1 MKQSRKRSK
10 IAAAAVLAAGLGLM
24 GTAVSA
30 KTVQVTFVAK
40 ETSVVI
46 ANDGTT
52 YPAWTFDGMIPGKV
66 VRVKEGDV
74 VDFKLIN
81 PRENKNSHSIDFHA
95 AEVDVLDEFAP
106 VKPGETKH
114 FQFKAKRAGVY
125 MYHCGAATMAQ
136 HIARGM
142 YGIIIVDPKEG
153 YSKKYPKPD
162 REYVLIQGQYFPDAE
177 DKVAMIENRG
187 WAGSLIN
194 GVMFHYD
201 PVHDPDASLVLEAKP
216 GERVRFYFVNA
227 NINMP
232 VALHPIAGIWDRVY
246 INGNPENVLY
256 DVQTYNVAV
265 AEASTFDLVSPADR
279 PTNNA
284 IVDHTMSA
292 AMRGAITVLMN
303 KPDADPKAGR
313 GDNILPRATIEPK
326 GIVSAH

>member
-1 MKQSRKRSK
+1 MKHDFKRSH
-10 IAAAAVLAAGLGLM
+10 IATAALLAAGLTLPAS
-24 GTAVSA
+24 AVFA
-30 KTVQVTFVAK
+30 KTVHVTFTAK
-40 ETSVVI
+40 ETTVEI
-46 ANDGTT
+46 DNKGTK
-52 YPAWTFDGMIPGKV
+52 YPAWTFDGAIPGKV

-81 PRENKNSHSIDFHA
+81 PKTNKNSHSIDFHA

-106 VKPGETKH
+106 VKPGHTKH
-114 FQFKAKRAGVY
+114 FKFKAKRAGVY
-125 MYHCGAATMAQ
+125 MYHCGAPTMAQ

-153 YSKKYPKPD
+153 YSRKFPKPD

-187 WAGSLIN
+187 WAGALIN
-194 GVMFHYD
+194 GKMFHYD
-201 PVHDPDASLVLEAKP
+201 PVHDPDASLVLQSKP
-216 GERVRFYFVNA
+216 GERVRIYFVNA

-232 VALHPIAGIWDRVY
+232 VAFHPIAGIWDRVY
-246 INGNPENVLY
+246 INGNPENTLY

-265 AEASTFDLVSPADR
+265 AEASAFDLVSPADR

-313 GDNILPRATIEPK
+313 GDNILLR
-326 GIVSAH
+326 